1 MSSSHFPRVL
11 VVDND
16 REFRRSLSKTFQKA
30 RFQVTEAGDGNQ
42 ASELLNKGHYS
53 LVVLDLKMP
62 GKSALEL
69 LREIKAKTP
78 EAEVIIVTAFGDTTS
93 YQQTMDAGAY
103 AYLDKPVKRKEI
115 LESAQ
120 RALEHLGP

>member
-1 MSSSHFPRVL
+1 
-11 VVDND
+11 
-16 REFRRSLSKTFQKA
+16 
-30 RFQVTEAGDGNQ
+30 
-42 ASELLNKGHYS
+42 
-53 LVVLDLKMP
+53 
-62 GKSALEL
+62 LEL